1 VTERPV
7 LDGAVLDGA
16 IRQVGYVVRDLDDAI
31 AAWLGLGV
39 GPWYTIREMAQTGS
53 VYRGEP
59 SEPTIS
65 IGFTNSGP
73 MQIELIQQHGDTPSI
88 YREFRDAG
96 GDGYHQLAWWTP
108 DFDALMARAEAA
120 GWPVVFSGGTGGTR
134 YAYFELDQ
142 RISTIVE
149 VTELNEMTQ
158 GLATMLETATAEWD
172 GVTDPVRSLL

>member
-1 VTERPV
+1 MTERPF
-7 LDGAVLDGA
+7 LGGAVLDGA

-39 GPWYTIREMAQTGS
+39 GPWYTIREMTQTGS
-53 VYRGEP
+53 EYRGEP

-73 MQIELIQQHGDTPSI
+73 TQIELIQQHGDTPSI

-108 DFDALMARAEAA
+108 DFDGLMTRHRRVGRRDRTGAL
-120 GWPVVFSGGTGGTR
+120 P
-134 YAYFELDQ
+134 L
-142 RISTIVE
+142 
-149 VTELNEMTQ
+149 L
-158 GLATMLETATAEWD
+158 TATFWRDRRAAD
-172 GVTDPVRSLL
+172 GAGSVISRAWGARGGCCAQPA